1 MPPPIEFTEDIAKR
15 EGVSP
20 EEGEHKYGDVRFAD
34 ERNKK
39 YPIDTADHVRAAW
52 NYINKPDNAAKYGAE
67 DLATIKRKIIA
78 AWKKLIDEE
87 GPPSARRD
95 AGVEVRRFDVLERL
109 DAPRL
114 LPTGWLRASAHI
126 SRVGI
131 QEYRRGDGSMQRE
144 FRPPETVFDAE
155 ALESFAMVPV
165 TDGHPAEGLL
175 TAENTG
181 RYQRGHLSEN
191 VQAAGDRVR
200 ASLLVTD
207 AELVRSILGGKQ
219 ELSCGYTCEL
229 DPTPGEWQGK
239 HYDAVQRKVRGNHV
253 AVVQRGRAGSSVRLQ
268 LDSADAV
275 SIGGDRDDEHAPG
288 EQPHSAEEQTV
299 KIKIDGVEYEV
310 SEQAAQAVGKLQAKT
325 DQALGEF
332 GKSEKTLREQVA
344 AEKGRAD
351 ALDAKLK
358 EAEKARADAAD
369 PKHVAEAVKARVAL
383 LAQARKVLDAKE
395 AEKLDE
401 QDDLGIRKVV
411 LAKLAP
417 SVKLDGQ
424 EEPYIRA
431 AYDVAIATAGEA
443 GVAAA
448 RAAGGPPP
456 TRTDGEQR
464 IDAAESRKKMLAEL
478 EQRHRPD
485 KPAAA

>member
-1 MPPPIEFTEDIAKR
+1 M
-15 EGVSP
+15 
-20 EEGEHKYGDVRFAD
+20 
-34 ERNKK
+34 
-39 YPIDTADHVRAAW
+39 AAI
-52 NYINKPDNAAKYGAE
+52 YAHE
-67 DLATIKRKIIA
+67 KRKDGEA
-78 AWKKLIDEE
+78 
-87 GPPSARRD
+87 
-95 AGVEVRRFDVLERL
+95 VVRRFDVLERL
-109 DAPRL
+109 DGPKL
-114 LPTGWLRASAHI
+114 LPNGWLRANAHI

-155 ALESFAMVPV
+155 ALDSFAMVPV
-165 TDGHPAEGLL
+165 TDEHPPEGVL

-181 RYQRGHLSEN
+181 RYQRGHLGES
-191 VQAAGDRVR
+191 VKPAGDRVR
-200 ASLLVTD
+200 ASILVTD
-207 AELVRSILGGKQ
+207 GDLVKSILSGKQ

-239 HYDAVQRKVRGNHV
+239 HYDAVQRRVRGNHV
-253 AVVQRGRAGSSVRLQ
+253 AVVNRGRAGSSVRLQ
-268 LDSADAV
+268 LDSADGV

-299 KIKIDGVEYEV
+299 KIKIDGVEFEV
-310 SEQAAQAVGKLQAKT
+310 SEQVAQAVGKLQAKT
-325 DQALGEF
+325 DQALGEL

-369 PKHVAEAVKARVAL
+369 PKRIAEAVKARVAL

-401 QDDLGIRKVV
+401 QDDLTIRKAV

-424 EEPYIRA
+424 EEPYIQA
-431 AYDVAIATAGEA
+431 AYDVAIATAGEV

-448 RAAGGPPP
+448 RSAGGPPP
-456 TRTDGEQR
+456 SRSDGEER